1 MCRHAPSNRVGS
13 NNSHQPPFRGCVNL
27 ACRDV
32 FQMRVVHNTGSIQS
46 LTGMLP
52 LFPPSAFLSFPP
64 SLSPSLFP
72 SLSPSLPPSLPF
84 SFPLFSLGFVKKCIQ
99 LYETTVVRHG
109 LMLVGP
115 TVSGK
120 TKCYEVCT
128 LLCEG
133 EWKMMTYC
141 TSRS

>member
-1 MCRHAPSNRVGS
+1 MHAPSNRVGS
-13 NNSHQPPFRGCVNL
+13 NNSYQPPFHGCVNL

-32 FQMRVVHNTGSIQS
+32 FQMCVVHNTGSIQS
-46 LTGMLP
+46 LTGMVP
-52 LFPPSAFLSFPP
+52 LFPPSAF
-64 SLSPSLFP
+64 
-72 SLSPSLPPSLPF
+72 LSPSLPPSLPF
-84 SFPLFSLGFVKKCIQ
+84 FFLLFSSGFVKKCIQ

-128 LLCEG
+128 LLHEG
-133 EWKMMTYC
+133 EWKMMTYGRRRFLS
-141 TSRS
+141 TLHF